1 MKTLKKRVLS
11 FCIMLSLLFA
21 VSVWSADLDPVLTV
35 ENFYT
40 VENSRV
46 DIGITGAAPSTSVI
60 KVYKSESELTP
71 ASKFVY
77 LAEREF
83 DSKGNAEFFFTMPE
97 LKENAPSGEYTIQIT
112 QGASNAATT
121 FRHMNKT
128 QALSKIDM
136 LRSCGRENFAAELQ
150 NVYGDFGIDI
160 AEFNA
165 YPIDITNLIYR
176 FADMSNIDIYD
187 FWYTYHACVLL
198 SQLQGQENAVIKPE
212 VNNNKK
218 LLKINEEIFALFD
231 EKIEAEFCERISGG
245 AYTQSTL
252 ENQIK
257 EWMILSV
264 INSADIYTK
273 VQNVVENNNTFIG
286 IDLTEYNS
294 LNNKEKI
301 VKDFMNTSTNYN
313 TLTAVATAFKNSID
327 SNKAEGKDTTPSNAG
342 GGGGGGPSE
351 VTKEEIP
358 PVVEAVSKSFTDVPE
373 KHWAH
378 KYINTLSQQGK
389 INGVGQNLFEPE
401 RNITRAE
408 FVKLIAAQ
416 FFADEEASLSSFVD
430 VKASDWYYSYVAKL
444 EKYGVL
450 MGDGKGSFNPNSY
463 ITRQDAVVM
472 IKRAAD
478 SCGKNYSGFGNSEG
492 FSDNDKISFYAQNAV
507 KWACAANIINGMP
520 DGTFAPLNLLTRAET
535 AKLIYNL
542 QP

>member
-21 VSVWSADLDPVLTV
+21 VSVWSADLGPVLTV

-71 ASKFVY
+71 TSKFVY

-264 INSADIYTK
+264 INSADVYTK
-273 VQNVVENNNTFIG
+273 VQNVVENNNAFIG
-286 IDLTEYNS
+286 VDLTEYNAS
-294 LNNKEKI
+294 SSKEAI
-301 VKDFMNTSTNYN
+301 IKDFMNTTTGYN
-313 TLTAVATAFKNSID
+313 SLPAAAAAFKS
-327 SNKAEGKDTTPSNAG
+327 SVSRNKDKDGDKKPTNAG
-342 GGGGGGPSE
+342 GGGGGGGPSK
-351 VTKEEIP
+351 VTIEENVATGAATKSFLDVPKEHW
-358 PVVEAVSKSFTDVPE
+358 AYNYVSKLAS
-373 KHWAH
+373 
-378 KYINTLSQQGK
+378 QGK
-389 INGVGQNLFEPE
+389 IAGVSENLFEPE

-408 FVKLIAAQ
+408 FAKLIAIQ
-416 FFADEEASLSSFVD
+416 FFAGEENIRPSFVD
-430 VKASDWYYSYVAKL
+430 VKDADWFYAYVAKL
-444 EKYGVL
+444 EKNNVL
-450 MGDGKGSFNPNSY
+450 QGDGNGLFNPNAY

-478 SCGKNYSGFGNSEG
+478 SSGKSYTGFGSTEG
-492 FSDNDKISFYAQNAV
+492 FSDNEKISSYAQNAV

-520 DGTFAPLNLLTRAET
+520 DGTFAPLHLLTRAESS
-535 AKLIYNL
+535 KLIYNL